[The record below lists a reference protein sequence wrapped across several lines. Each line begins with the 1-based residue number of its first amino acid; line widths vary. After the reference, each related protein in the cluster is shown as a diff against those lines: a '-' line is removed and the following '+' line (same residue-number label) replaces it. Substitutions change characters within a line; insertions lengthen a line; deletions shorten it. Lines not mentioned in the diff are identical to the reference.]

1 VVTTSDHD
9 KAPERMLLR
18 SYSIKLSRSM
28 VVTGAIMIYRFFTGQ
43 QSLTP
48 SRTDKSSHDRDEQIK
63 DEYIQD
69 LEENRA
75 LWKRLFTDTKIQTQ
89 KDIRQLQDE
98 ILELMKKLDWK
109 DSLLEEEKR
118 EGAENTTALRQE
130 IDSLKAELAT
140 AYTEV
145 RAMNTRLHVSEGL
158 WKSVKGQRM
167 AAEEKLERVEREWSQ
182 LDRKVKVQK
191 AENSALVQAL
201 AERQDELRELTRAAE
216 LERLRTVEQETDL
229 KLRLEGIKIK
239 LCVDL
244 ADKDALI
251 DGLQRRYDAD
261 KLKFEDRLASKDI
274 TIKELHEDF
283 GNGNG
288 KSNEALAAS
297 SSEIG
302 KLRFDLSEKSTQI
315 DMLQRALREMKQ
327 NHENAAEEIANLKNQ
342 ASFPLTAI
350 AWKAAKEIQ
359 SRDKIIENLK
369 TELAKKTTHIRVLAS
384 AASTLKAVPFCPSLS
399 KPRSR
404 VHQPASYSTIP
415 QTYDD
420 GAEFGEAVP
429 RTVSLDVSRTYQVRN
444 KLVCRLIYEEN
455 EAIYTRWMSHKHS

>member
-1 VVTTSDHD
+1 
-9 KAPERMLLR
+9 
-18 SYSIKLSRSM
+18 
-28 VVTGAIMIYRFFTGQ
+28 MIYRFFTGQ

-48 SRTDKSSHDRDEQIK
+48 SRTDKSSHDCDEQIK

-89 KDIRQLQDE
+89 KDIGQLQDE
-98 ILELMKKLDWK
+98 ILELKKKLDWK

-140 AYTEV
+140 AYTGV

-158 WKSVKGQRM
+158 WKSVKGQCM
-167 AAEEKLERVEREWSQ
+167 AAEEKLERAEGEWSQ
-182 LDRKVKVQK
+182 FDRKLKVQK

-216 LERLRTVEQETDL
+216 LERLRTVERETGL

-251 DGLQRRYDAD
+251 DGHQRRYDAD

-315 DMLQRALREMKQ
+315 DMLQRALREVKQ
-327 NHENAAEEIANLKNQ
+327 HHENAAKEIANLKFQ
-342 ASFPLTAI
+342 AAFPLTAFV
-350 AWKAAKEIQ
+350 WKAAK
-359 SRDKIIENLK
+359 KIHQM
-369 TELAKKTTHIRVLAS
+369 LAGHT
-384 AASTLKAVPFCPSLS
+384 
-399 KPRSR
+399 RSGTN
-404 VHQPASYSTIP
+404 SYV
-415 QTYDD
+415 D
-420 GAEFGEAVP
+420 
-429 RTVSLDVSRTYQVRN
+429 
-444 KLVCRLIYEEN
+444 
-455 EAIYTRWMSHKHS
+455 